1 MDEKDEII
9 IKQKEI
15 IRQCEQDL
23 QMKNEIIKQEESKRN
38 LSSEENRKSTEKYEE
53 ILLDISTKYENQIKS
68 SQTLNQEVLE
78 NLKIFSKNLK
88 ARIENY

>member
-23 QMKNEIIKQEESKRN
+23 QMKNEIIKQEELKRN

-68 SQTLNQEVLE
+68 SQSLNQEV
-78 NLKIFSKNLK
+78 F
-88 ARIENY
+88 ENYINIF